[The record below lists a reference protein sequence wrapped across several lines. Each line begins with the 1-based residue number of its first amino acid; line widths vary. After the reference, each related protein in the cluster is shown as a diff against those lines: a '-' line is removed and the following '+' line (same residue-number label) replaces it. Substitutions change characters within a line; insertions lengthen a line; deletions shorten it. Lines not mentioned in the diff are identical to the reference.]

1 MARPANTDSETTKR
15 RVLECALLAFAQA
28 GYDGVSTRELAA
40 SANVTLA
47 TINYH
52 FESKQGLFDA
62 AIDEVHARI
71 ARSLERVLID
81 PTIADLYRRA
91 IAGAAIP
98 LADLITFCRGLFI
111 AVREQQICIR
121 LLARERVTTGRLS
134 ERSDG
139 HVANSNARWAP
150 VLGAMFGI
158 KPQDG
163 HAAIVAVTALLD
175 HFVIHDDDALIAT
188 LGVTTLDAAIAS
200 VARSLA
206 LVTAA
211 HLSLHSDDAVAI
223 AARRQQP

>member
-1 MARPANTDSETTKR
+1 
-15 RVLECALLAFAQA
+15 VLDCALQAFAQA

-40 SANVTLA
+40 AANVTLA

-52 FESKQGLFDA
+52 FASKQGLFDA
-62 AIDEVHARI
+62 AVDEVHARI

-98 LADLITFCRGLFI
+98 LADLITFCRGLFVV
-111 AVREQQICIR
+111 VREQRICIR
-121 LLARERVTTGRLS
+121 LLARERVTTGRLT
-134 ERSDG
+134 ERSEG

-150 VLGAMFGI
+150 VLAAMFGI
-158 KPQDG
+158 QEQDG
-163 HAAIVAVTALLD
+163 RAAIVAVTALLD
-175 HFVIHDDDALIAT
+175 HFVIHDDDALMAT
-188 LGVTTLDAAIAS
+188 LGVPTIDAAIDS

-211 HLSLHSDDAVAI
+211 HLTAHNRDAVAI
-223 AARRQQP
+223 AARRT

>member
-15 RVLECALLAFAQA
+15 RVLECALDAFAQA

-40 SANVTLA
+40 AANVTLA

-52 FESKQGLFDA
+52 FASKQGLFEA

-91 IAGAAIP
+91 ISGAAIP
-98 LADLITFCRGLFI
+98 LADLTTFCRRLFI
-111 AVREQQICIR
+111 VVREQRICIR
-121 LLARERVTTGRLS
+121 LLARERVTTGRLT
-134 ERSDG
+134 ERSEG

-150 VLGAMFGI
+150 VLSAMFGI
-158 KPQDG
+158 QEQDG
-163 HAAIVAVTALLD
+163 RAAIVAVTALLD

-188 LGVTTLDAAIAS
+188 LGVTNIDAAIDS

-211 HLSLHSDDAVAI
+211 HLTAHSSDAVAI
-223 AARRQQP
+223 AARRAQP